1 MLYYNNLTKGIK
13 KMTIENIQF
22 KVNDKLEK
30 RISSLEKIVIDLRE
44 DKKLLNQL
52 LSVATVILFNESS
65 LKSLT
70 NDNIKNVMTP
80 KIHNAIKS
88 INEGLKL

>member
-1 MLYYNNLTKGIK
+1 MSVENLQYKI
-13 KMTIENIQF
+13 
-22 KVNDKLEK
+22 NDRLEK
-30 RISSLEKIVIDLRE
+30 RLSSIEKIVIDLKE

-52 LSVATVILFNESS
+52 LSVATIILFNESS

-80 KIHNAIKS
+80 KIHEAIKS
-88 INEGLKL
+88 INEGLKIWLNYLL

>member
-1 MLYYNNLTKGIK
+1 MSVENLQYKI
-13 KMTIENIQF
+13 
-22 KVNDKLEK
+22 NDKLEK
-30 RISSLEKIVIDLRE
+30 RLSSLEKIVIDLKE

-70 NDNIKNVMTP
+70 NDEI
-80 KIHNAIKS
+80 
-88 INEGLKL
+88 

>member
-1 MLYYNNLTKGIK
+1 MSVENLQYKI
-13 KMTIENIQF
+13 
-22 KVNDKLEK
+22 NDRLEK
-30 RISSLEKIVIDLRE
+30 RLSSIEKIVIDLKE

-80 KIHNAIKS
+80 KIHEAIKS
-88 INEGLKL
+88 INEGLKIWLNYLL

>member
-1 MLYYNNLTKGIK
+1 MSVENLQYKI
-13 KMTIENIQF
+13 
-22 KVNDKLEK
+22 NDKLEK
-30 RISSLEKIVIDLRE
+30 RLSSLEKIVIDLKN

-65 LKSLT
+65 LRSLT

-80 KIHNAIKS
+80 KIHEAIKS
-88 INEGLKL
+88 INEGLKI

>member
-1 MLYYNNLTKGIK
+1 
-13 KMTIENIQF
+13 
-22 KVNDKLEK
+22 
-30 RISSLEKIVIDLRE
+30 
-44 DKKLLNQL
+44 L

-80 KIHNAIKS
+80 KIHEAIKS
-88 INEGLKL
+88 INEGLKI

>member
-1 MLYYNNLTKGIK
+1 MSVENLQYKI
-13 KMTIENIQF
+13 
-22 KVNDKLEK
+22 NDKLEK
-30 RISSLEKIVIDLRE
+30 RLSNLEKIVIDLKN

-65 LKSLT
+65 LRSLT

-80 KIHNAIKS
+80 KIHEAIKS
-88 INEGLKL
+88 INEGLKI

>member
-1 MLYYNNLTKGIK
+1 MSVENLQYKI
-13 KMTIENIQF
+13 
-22 KVNDKLEK
+22 NDRLEK
-30 RISSLEKIVIDLRE
+30 RLSSLEKIVTDLKE

-80 KIHNAIKS
+80 KIHEAIKS
-88 INEGLKL
+88 INEGLKI

>member
-1 MLYYNNLTKGIK
+1 MRGKNMSVENLQYKI
-13 KMTIENIQF
+13 
-22 KVNDKLEK
+22 NDRLEK
-30 RISSLEKIVIDLRE
+30 RLSSIEKIVIDLKE

-80 KIHNAIKS
+80 KIHEAIKS
-88 INEGLKL
+88 INEGLKI

>member
-1 MLYYNNLTKGIK
+1 MSVENLQYKI
-13 KMTIENIQF
+13 
-22 KVNDKLEK
+22 NDRLEK
-30 RISSLEKIVIDLRE
+30 RLSSLEKIVIDLKE

-80 KIHNAIKS
+80 KIHESIKS
-88 INEGLKL
+88 INEGLKIWLNYLL

>member
-1 MLYYNNLTKGIK
+1 MSVENLQYKI
-13 KMTIENIQF
+13 
-22 KVNDKLEK
+22 NDRLEK
-30 RISSLEKIVIDLRE
+30 RLSSIEKIVIDLKE

-52 LSVATVILFNESS
+52 LSVATIILFNESS

-80 KIHNAIKS
+80 KIHEAIKS
-88 INEGLKL
+88 INEGLKIWLNYFL

>member
-1 MLYYNNLTKGIK
+1 MSVENLQYKI
-13 KMTIENIQF
+13 
-22 KVNDKLEK
+22 NDRLEK
-30 RISSLEKIVIDLRE
+30 RLSSLEKIVIDLKE

-70 NDNIKNVMTP
+70 NDNIKNVLTP
-80 KIHNAIKS
+80 KIHEAIKS
-88 INEGLKL
+88 INEGLKI

>member
-1 MLYYNNLTKGIK
+1 MRGK
-13 KMTIENIQF
+13 KMTIENLQF
-22 KVNDKLEK
+22 KVNDRLEK
-30 RISSLEKIVIDLRE
+30 RLSSIEKIVIDLSE

-70 NDNIKNVMTP
+70 NDNIKNVLTP
-80 KIHNAIKS
+80 KIHEAIKS
-88 INEGLKL
+88 INEGLKI

>member
-1 MLYYNNLTKGIK
+1 MSVENLQYKI
-13 KMTIENIQF
+13 
-22 KVNDKLEK
+22 NDRLEK
-30 RISSLEKIVIDLRE
+30 RLSSLEKIVIDLRE

-70 NDNIKNVMTP
+70 NDNIKNIMTP
-80 KIHNAIKS
+80 KIHKAIKS
-88 INEGLKL
+88 INEGLKIWLNYIL

>member
-1 MLYYNNLTKGIK
+1 MSVENLQYKI
-13 KMTIENIQF
+13 
-22 KVNDKLEK
+22 NDKLEK
-30 RISSLEKIVIDLRE
+30 RLSNLEKIVIDLKN

-80 KIHNAIKS
+80 KIHEAIKS
-88 INEGLKL
+88 INEGLKIWLNYLL

>member
-1 MLYYNNLTKGIK
+1 MRGK
-13 KMTIENIQF
+13 KMSVENLQYKI
-22 KVNDKLEK
+22 NDRLEK
-30 RISSLEKIVIDLRE
+30 RLSSIEKIVIDLKE

-80 KIHNAIKS
+80 KIHEAIKS
-88 INEGLKL
+88 INEGLKI

>member
-1 MLYYNNLTKGIK
+1 MSVENLQYKI
-13 KMTIENIQF
+13 
-22 KVNDKLEK
+22 NDKLEK
-30 RISSLEKIVIDLRE
+30 RISNLEKIVIDLKN
-44 DKKLLNQL
+44 DKKLLNQF

-80 KIHNAIKS
+80 KIHEAIKS
-88 INEGLKL
+88 INEGLKIWLNYLL

>member
-1 MLYYNNLTKGIK
+1 MSVENLQYKI
-13 KMTIENIQF
+13 
-22 KVNDKLEK
+22 NDRLEK
-30 RISSLEKIVIDLRE
+30 RLSSIEKIVIDLKE

-52 LSVATVILFNESS
+52 LSVATIILFNESS

-80 KIHNAIKS
+80 KIHEAIKS
-88 INEGLKL
+88 INEGLKIWPNYLL

>member
-1 MLYYNNLTKGIK
+1 MSVENLQYKI
-13 KMTIENIQF
+13 
-22 KVNDKLEK
+22 NDKLEK
-30 RISSLEKIVIDLRE
+30 RLSSLEKIVIDLKE

-80 KIHNAIKS
+80 KIHEAIKS
-88 INEGLKL
+88 INEGLKIWLNYLL

>member
-1 MLYYNNLTKGIK
+1 MSVENLQYKI
-13 KMTIENIQF
+13 
-22 KVNDKLEK
+22 NDKLEK
-30 RISSLEKIVIDLRE
+30 RLSSLEKIVIDLRE

-80 KIHNAIKS
+80 KIHEAIKS
-88 INEGLKL
+88 INEGLKIWLNYIL

>member
-1 MLYYNNLTKGIK
+1 MSVENLQYKI
-13 KMTIENIQF
+13 
-22 KVNDKLEK
+22 NDRLEK
-30 RISSLEKIVIDLRE
+30 RLSSIEKIVIDLKE

-52 LSVATVILFNESS
+52 LSVATIILFNESS

-80 KIHNAIKS
+80 KIHEAIKS
-88 INEGLKL
+88 INEGLKI

>member
-1 MLYYNNLTKGIK
+1 MSVENLQYKI
-13 KMTIENIQF
+13 
-22 KVNDKLEK
+22 NDRLEK
-30 RISSLEKIVIDLRE
+30 RLSSIEKIVIDLKE

-80 KIHNAIKS
+80 KIHEAIKS
-88 INEGLKL
+88 INEGLKI

>member
-1 MLYYNNLTKGIK
+1 MSVENLQYKI
-13 KMTIENIQF
+13 
-22 KVNDKLEK
+22 NDRLEK
-30 RISSLEKIVIDLRE
+30 RLSSLEKIVIDLKE

-70 NDNIKNVMTP
+70 NDNIKNVLTP
-80 KIHNAIKS
+80 KIHEAIKS
-88 INEGLKL
+88 INEGLKIWLNYLL